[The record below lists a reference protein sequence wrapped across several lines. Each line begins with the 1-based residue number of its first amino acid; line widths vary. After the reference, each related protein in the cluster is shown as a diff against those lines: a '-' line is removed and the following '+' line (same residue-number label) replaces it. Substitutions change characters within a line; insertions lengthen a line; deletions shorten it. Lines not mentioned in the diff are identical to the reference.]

1 MVDVNNSKWLQGMKE
16 KTAKK
21 KKELMKRDL
30 KMTSI
35 LFLVGIVAFV
45 VLAVAGASS
54 ELAAGCIVLS
64 GMAIFYEIVFL
75 LIRLPISTKALKK
88 EMTKVLVTDELYEQF
103 EKEMMSEPKGL
114 VEIQNSRY
122 RNRRGRVVFTEHF
135 VMSQYEYPGMYRF
148 SSILLWDKMDEMD
161 TTIYKNN
168 GQTNGIV
175 TRFYRTG
182 EKKCCQSIEFKD
194 EKISEAFLTKL
205 FEMKPDIRTRER
217 KRR

>member
-30 KMTSI
+30 KITSI

-64 GMAIFYEIVFL
+64 GIAIFYEIVFL

>member
-1 MVDVNNSKWLQGMKE
+1 
-16 KTAKK
+16 
-21 KKELMKRDL
+21 
-30 KMTSI
+30 
-35 LFLVGIVAFV
+35 
-45 VLAVAGASS
+45 
-54 ELAAGCIVLS
+54 
-64 GMAIFYEIVFL
+64 
-75 LIRLPISTKALKK
+75 
-88 EMTKVLVTDELYEQF
+88 
-103 EKEMMSEPKGL
+103 
-114 VEIQNSRY
+114 
-122 RNRRGRVVFTEHF
+122 
-135 VMSQYEYPGMYRF
+135 MSQYEYPGMYRF